1 MRMTRLRHIAAAL
14 VLLAPG
20 PAVAGDCA
28 PLRHDGSEYTVC
40 IVDPAQ
46 EDLRLFRTMPDGAV
60 LGTFDRV
67 NLLLAEEGRE
77 LALAMNAGMFHPD
90 RSPVGLY
97 IEKGE
102 EQHRTIANAGPG
114 NFGLLPNGILCLTEN
129 GAQVIETRAYLA
141 APPACDYAT
150 QSGPMLLIGGKLH
163 PAFLPDSS
171 SRFVRNGV
179 GVRPDGAVVLAISEE
194 PVTFHEFARL
204 FRDALGTPDA
214 LYLDGKVSRL
224 YAPALGRNDFG
235 LPLGPIL
242 GVAVPQSR

>member
-1 MRMTRLRHIAAAL
+1 MTRLRHIAAAL

-20 PAVAGDCA
+20 PAVAADCA

-40 IVDPAQ
+40 IIDPAQ
-46 EDLRLFRTMPDGAV
+46 EDLRLFRTMPDGTV

-102 EQHRTIANAGPG
+102 EQHRAIASAGPG
-114 NFGLLPNGILCLTEN
+114 NFGLLPNGILCLTED
-129 GAQVIETRAYLA
+129 GARVIETRAYLA

-150 QSGPMLLIGGKLH
+150 QSGPMLVIGGDLH
-163 PAFLPDSS
+163 PAFLPEST

-179 GVRPDGAVVLAISEE
+179 GVRPDGTLVLAISEQ
-194 PVTFHEFARL
+194 PVTLHEFARL

-242 GVAVPQSR
+242 GVAVPQTR

>member
-1 MRMTRLRHIAAAL
+1 MTRLRHIATA
-14 VLLAPG
+14 VLLLAAG
-20 PAVAGDCA
+20 PAVAADCA
-28 PLRHDGSEYTVC
+28 PLRHDRLEYTVC
-40 IVDPAQ
+40 IVDPAG
-46 EDLRLFRTMPDGAV
+46 EDLRLFRAMPDGTV

-67 NLLLAEEGRE
+67 NVLLAEEGRE

-97 IEKGE
+97 VENGE
-102 EQHRTIANAGPG
+102 EQHRAVASAGPG
-114 NFGLLPNGILCLTEN
+114 NFGLLPNGILCL
-129 GAQVIETRAYLA
+129 GRDRAAVIETRAYLA

-150 QSGPMLLIGGKLH
+150 QSGPMLVIGGELH
-163 PAFLPDSS
+163 PAFLPDGT
-171 SRFVRNGV
+171 SRFIRNGV
-179 GVRPDGAVVLAISEE
+179 GVRPDGALVLAISEE

-224 YAPALGRNDFG
+224 YVPALGRHDIG

-242 GVAVPQSR
+242 GVVEPQTR

>member
-1 MRMTRLRHIAAAL
+1 MTRLRHIAAAL
-14 VLLAPG
+14 LLLAAG
-20 PAVAGDCA
+20 PVAATDCA
-28 PLRHDGSEYTVC
+28 PLRHDGLEYTVC
-40 IVDPAQ
+40 IIDPATD
-46 EDLRLFRTMPDGAV
+46 DLRLFRTTPDGTL

-67 NLLLAEEGRE
+67 NVELSREGRE

-102 EQHRTIANAGPG
+102 ERHRAIASAGPG
-114 NFGLLPNGILCLTEN
+114 NFGLLPNGILCLAGD
-129 GAQVIETRAYLA
+129 GAEVIETRAYLA

-150 QSGPMLLIGGKLH
+150 QSGPMLVIGGELH
-163 PAFLPDSS
+163 PAFLPDST
-171 SRFVRNGV
+171 SRFIRNGV
-179 GVRPDGAVVLAISEE
+179 GVRPDGILVLAISEE
-194 PVTFHEFARL
+194 PVTFHEFGRL

-224 YAPALGRNDFG
+224 YVPALGRHDIG

-242 GVAVPQSR
+242 GVTVRQTR